1 MLTEC
6 KPRHRHQEFLGFIE
20 RIDKAVP
27 AALDVHLIVD
37 NYSTHKHAKVRLWLA
52 ERPRFHVHYTPTYSS
67 WLNQVERWF
76 GLIPQQAIRRGSF
89 KSFKDL
95 IAKIN
100 RFTENYNQHCRP
112 FAWTATADEKH
123 THAVLSSLVA
133 AVKASGHPRT
143 VLGPQRKAPI
153 VLTEEVGVRLAL
165 TLVATAPI
173 SKARRIDTML
183 GNIDNMAV
191 EEAYYWYAKCM
202 GPNAGRVRKAL
213 RIFLAEE

>member
-1 MLTEC
+1 MSRTSSDC
-6 KPRHRHQEFLGFIE
+6 KIRGFQVTVQPGNTGYGI
-20 RIDKAVP
+20 
-27 AALDVHLIVD
+27 ALEETPKDTTTV
-37 NYSTHKHAKVRLWLA
+37 AK
-52 ERPRFHVHYTPTYSS
+52 
-67 WLNQVERWF
+67 
-76 GLIPQQAIRRGSF
+76 
-89 KSFKDL
+89 
-95 IAKIN
+95 
-100 RFTENYNQHCRP
+100 
-112 FAWTATADEKH
+112 ADEKH

>member
-1 MLTEC
+1 MSKTWSDC
-6 KPRHRHQEFLGFIE
+6 KIRGFQVTVQPGNTGYGI
-20 RIDKAVP
+20 
-27 AALDVHLIVD
+27 ALEETNGTPKDTTTV
-37 NYSTHKHAKVRLWLA
+37 AK
-52 ERPRFHVHYTPTYSS
+52 
-67 WLNQVERWF
+67 
-76 GLIPQQAIRRGSF
+76 
-89 KSFKDL
+89 
-95 IAKIN
+95 
-100 RFTENYNQHCRP
+100 
-112 FAWTATADEKH
+112 ADEKH